1 LSYLD
6 TKKPRPELKRVPS
19 ARPCA
24 LAGFNIKALFR
35 KIAAA
40 LPGMDSAAATAAA
53 AARQEEQLVDVKLT
67 AAPVDPP
74 AGGCAC

>member
-1 LSYLD
+1 
-6 TKKPRPELKRVPS
+6 
-19 ARPCA
+19 